1 MTTQEHAAA
10 VVVAADTQE
19 PPPPRGQLRLFV
31 DAFSANKLAVAGL
44 VMLVLAILVA
54 ITADFISPYDP
65 NAQDLSVRLMGPSAA
80 HWLGTD
86 QYGRDLLSRVIHGTQ
101 ISLMVGV
108 ISIAIST
115 ALGVA
120 FGALAG
126 YLGGFVDDIIMRCM
140 DVLLAFP
147 ALILAIGILAVLGPS
162 VFNVIV
168 VIAVVSTPQIA
179 RITRGAVLTQKD
191 EEYVQA
197 AIVIGLPMHV
207 RLFKHV
213 LLNCLAPITVQATLL
228 VAYAIIVETSL
239 SFLGLGV
246 RPPTPTWGT
255 ILFEGKD
262 YILLGMWWMSV
273 FPGVAI
279 ILTMLGLNLV
289 GDGLR
294 DALDPRIR
302 GADA

>member
-1 MTTQEHAAA
+1 
-10 VVVAADTQE
+10 
-19 PPPPRGQLRLFV
+19 
-31 DAFSANKLAVAGL
+31 
-44 VMLVLAILVA
+44 
-54 ITADFISPYDP
+54 
-65 NAQDLSVRLMGPSAA
+65 
-80 HWLGTD
+80 
-86 QYGRDLLSRVIHGTQ
+86 
-101 ISLMVGV
+101 
-108 ISIAIST
+108 
-115 ALGVA
+115 
-120 FGALAG
+120 
-126 YLGGFVDDIIMRCM
+126 M

-162 VFNVIV
+162 IVNVVI

-179 RITRGAVLTQKD
+179 RITRSAVLTQKE

-228 VAYAIIVETSL
+228 VANAIIVETSL

-279 ILTMLGLNLV
+279 ILAMLGLNLL

-294 DALDPRIR
+294 DALDPKIR

>member
-1 MTTQEHAAA
+1 MTTQDHAIA
-10 VVVAADTQE
+10 VVAADTQE

-31 DAFSANKLAVAGL
+31 DAFASNKLAVAGL
-44 VMLVLAILVA
+44 VVFVLAILVA
-54 ITADFISPYDP
+54 LTADVISPYDP
-65 NAQDLSVRLMGPSAA
+65 NAQDLAVRLMGPSAE

-101 ISLMVGV
+101 ISLMVGIV
-108 ISIAIST
+108 SITIATLCGVT
-115 ALGVA
+115 A
-120 FGALAG
+120 GALSG

-162 VFNVIV
+162 ILNVVI

-179 RITRGAVLTQKD
+179 RITRSAVLTQKE

-228 VAYAIIVETSL
+228 VANAIIVETSL

-273 FPGVAI
+273 FPGIAI
-279 ILTMLGLNLV
+279 ILAMLGLNLL